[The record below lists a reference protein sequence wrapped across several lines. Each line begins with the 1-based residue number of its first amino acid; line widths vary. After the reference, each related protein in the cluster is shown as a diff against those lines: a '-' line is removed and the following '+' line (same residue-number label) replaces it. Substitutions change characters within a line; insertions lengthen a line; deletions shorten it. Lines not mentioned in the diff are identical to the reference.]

1 MVDIHRLKILCSV
14 VATGSLKATAD
25 ALSFT
30 PSAVSQH
37 LTALQRETGL
47 TLFERSGRG
56 VVPTAHGRRLAEKGE
71 EVLAA
76 VTQVDQF
83 IDDLRIGHTD
93 SLTIGTFA
101 SAGAH
106 WLPAIAARLR
116 REFPTTTLLIEQT
129 DPPVSSVRPDIDIR
143 TERRGAPPHSAV
155 GITRIALARDPFV
168 AILPTN
174 HPLAG
179 RNEVA
184 AADLGGD
191 PWIHEFVGDGEAA
204 RIVEDIW
211 RAAGIAPRSIIQAA
225 DHHGAIAFV
234 AAGVGVSAMPAL
246 AATALPSSVV
256 ALPIVRPDAERV
268 IVAHVREAV
277 LQQPVVERALEMLQD
292 LGNEHVVPD

>member
-1 MVDIHRLKILCSV
+1 MVDIHRLRILCSV

-37 LTALQRETGL
+37 LSALQRETGL

-71 EVLAA
+71 EALAA
-76 VTQVDQF
+76 VTRVDQF
-83 IDDLRIGHTD
+83 IDDLRIGHTG

-101 SAGAH
+101 SAGEH
-106 WLPAIAARLR
+106 WLPPVAAQLR
-116 REFPTTTLLIEQT
+116 REFPTTTLVIELT
-129 DPPVSSVRPDIDIR
+129 
-143 TERRGAPPHSAV
+143 
-155 GITRIALARDPFV
+155 DPFV
-168 AILPTN
+168 VILPRD
-174 HPLAG
+174 HPYAG
-179 RNEVA
+179 LREVA
-184 AADLGGD
+184 AADLGND

-225 DHHGAIAFV
+225 DHHGTIAFV

-246 AATALPSSVV
+246 AATALPDSVV
-256 ALPIVRPDAERV
+256 ALPIVRPDAERI
-268 IVAHVREAV
+268 IVAHVRDSIR
-277 LQQPVVERALEMLQD
+277 QQAAAERLLALLRD
-292 LGNEHVVPD
+292 LGAAHHTPEP